1 MKTFLLVVAIFT
13 TSSLL
18 MGRVVAQSPATPTL
32 PLTSHE
38 QTERLGQMTK
48 AEKSEWLRD
57 QVREGRYGQRGL
69 NNLFQNFEGKGYI
82 EPTIPGV
89 TKNVIALNSLS
100 WQQAQGARRTLLY
113 ATKVYQDPRFQLVAV
128 DQPVNALYGR
138 TDKDLVLRDKLTG
151 QSSRIE
157 VKDVKPA
164 SQRADLERIKGQIGK
179 MAAEFRQS
187 GELPVWVNR
196 RETIPAIKEYARQNG
211 VAVYDNI
218 PAKDFHDKV
227 LNEIKTASELKTRS
241 SLVGGAGEM
250 GIGIWMLTQSAPE
263 TLADLQDVLNS
274 DTQNKQ
280 DVLRLGEHGAMSLS
294 AISVSAAG
302 ASRLIGYSRL
312 VSNVRTLNGLGSV
325 SKWGGRAGVAL
336 FLISEGFV
344 IAEWQTG
351 GLNDRQFYTIQGG
364 LGGGL
369 AGGVGGTV
377 TGQWIGGGIGL
388 AVAGGPE
395 DPLAAIT
402 VPVGAGVGGFIG
414 GLVGGIGGSSLG
426 AGAVDRIYQSKDE
439 AQKVEIQN
447 FIYQHYG
454 VAR

>member
-1 MKTFLLVVAIFT
+1 MKTLSLTIVICAA
-13 TSSLL
+13 SSLFI
-18 MGRVVAQSPATPTL
+18 GRVVAQSTATTVL
-32 PLTSHE
+32 PLTARE

-48 AEKSEWLRD
+48 AEKSDWMRD

-69 NNLFQNFEGKGYI
+69 NNLFKNFEGAGYI
-82 EPTIPGV
+82 DPTIPGV
-89 TKNVIALNSLS
+89 TKNLNALNSLS
-100 WQQAQGARRTLLY
+100 WQQAKGAARTLLY
-113 ATKVYQDPRFQLVAV
+113 GTKVYEDPRFQLVAV
-128 DQPVNALYGR
+128 DQPVNAPYGR

-164 SQRADLERIKGQIGK
+164 SQRADLDRIKGQIGK
-179 MAAEFRQS
+179 MAAEFRQT

-218 PAKDFHDKV
+218 PAKDFHDKI
-227 LNEIKTASELKTRS
+227 LNKIKTASDLKTRS
-241 SLVGGAGEM
+241 SLAGGAGEM
-250 GIGIWMLTQSAPE
+250 GIGIWMLAQSAPE
-263 TLADLQDVLNS
+263 TLADLEDVLNS
-274 DTQNKQ
+274 DTRNKQ
-280 DVLRLGEHGAMSLS
+280 DVLQLGEHGTMSLS
-294 AISVSAAG
+294 AISLSAAG

-312 VSNVRTLNGLGSV
+312 VSNVRTLNELGAV

-336 FLISEGFV
+336 FLVSEGFV
-344 IAEWQTG
+344 IAEWQSG

-369 AGGVGGTV
+369 AGGAGGTAV
-377 TGQWIGGGIGL
+377 GAWIGGGLGAL
-388 AVAGGPE
+388 CVGFE
-395 DPLAAIT
+395 EFT
-402 VPVGAGVGGFIG
+402 VPAGVAIGGVMGGVGGGF
-414 GLVGGIGGSSLG
+414 GGSSLG

-439 AQKVEIQN
+439 VQKAEIQN

-454 VAR
+454 VSR